1 MSSKPP
7 VKQQF
12 TIRKNYNINENG
24 KIIQK
29 EVWKTGGPNAKEGD
43 RNVSTEYT
51 AETCKIGKDTCVR
64 GNKEDLLI
72 RGKWTF
78 LPEQGRIK
86 HFLKKGEEGSFQYK
100 GKFFTNAASTN
111 QNRKNYSHN
120 HYFTGEGDAG
130 FKDLFNFFVKHK
142 LLEDTSGNLIT
153 NEWDFEQT
161 TCTTDQ
167 QPIYTSV
174 SMPYKLKTY
183 NGQGCK
189 TPNQGTGLNKPT
201 NASATAATANNA
213 TATAATAKNANAKGG
228 RRRSKTRKTKS
239 RKTNTRRR

>member
-12 TIRKNYNINENG
+12 TIRKNYNINEKG

-51 AETCKIGKDTCVR
+51 AQKCTIGNDTCVR

-72 RGKWTF
+72 
-78 LPEQGRIK
+78 
-86 HFLKKGEEGSFQYK
+86 K

-120 HYFTGEGDAG
+120 HYFTGEGDAR

-201 NASATAATANNA
+201 NATANNATANNA
-213 TATAATAKNANAKGG
+213 TAKGG